1 MILRNNCVFGKVG
14 LVYGRFVDGDVGE
27 TIGRFKTAAE
37 IIMATVYGSGS
48 AFACHKVVPVF
59 RFNLFPADV
68 TANSVAYK
76 YFLFFLWRN
85 PFEGINRVLSINN

>member
-1 MILRNNCVFGKVG
+1 MILRNSCVFGKVG

-37 IIMATVYGSGS
+37 IIMATVYGTGS
-48 AFACHKVVPVF
+48 AFACHKVVPGF
-59 RFNLFPADV
+59 RFTLFPADV